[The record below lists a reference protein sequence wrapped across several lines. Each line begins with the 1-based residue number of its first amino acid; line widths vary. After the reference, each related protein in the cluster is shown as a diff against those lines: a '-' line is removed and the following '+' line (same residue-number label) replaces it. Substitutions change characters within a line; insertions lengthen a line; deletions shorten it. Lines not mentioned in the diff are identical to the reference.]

1 MFDLCNKG
9 FGGLPPED
17 GIVSLAVH
25 GAQQLHDADEETD
38 CWLPILGPMEGLSLR
53 VMLDGADVG
62 ATQGGRCGE
71 NPPSDWRHT
80 VGGRCMKVG
89 IIAMNHINISYN
101 TVNMNTINIANNY

>member
-38 CWLPILGPMEGLSLR
+38 CWLPILGPMEEESHHHVSALSLR

-80 VGGRCMKVG
+80 VGGRFMKVG
-89 IIAMNHINISYN
+89 MGRGEVALPLK
-101 TVNMNTINIANNY
+101 